1 MRVFGGTACTVHVAS
16 FSKQKEKG
24 GEREKKRSKNGAEE
38 GGEREKKGR
47 RKGAE
52 EGEGKE
58 KGKKEKKKGSKRK
71 EKQTRMKMLTN
82 VLNVDGCVLRDLALG
97 FLMTATTYSVFSS
110 TQTKSTSEARWCL

>member
-1 MRVFGGTACTVHVAS
+1 MLQAS
-16 FSKQKEKG
+16 QSKRRREEKG
-24 GEREKKRSKNGAEE
+24 RRNGAKTEQK
-38 GGEREKKGR
+38 RGR